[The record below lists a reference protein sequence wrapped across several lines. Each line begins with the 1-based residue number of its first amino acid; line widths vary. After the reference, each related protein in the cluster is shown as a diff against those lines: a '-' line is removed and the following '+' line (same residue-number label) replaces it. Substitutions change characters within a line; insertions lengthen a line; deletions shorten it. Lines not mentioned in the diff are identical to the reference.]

1 MFKQTGLGV
10 VDRVLLFSPL
20 RLVQVLPSCSL
31 NSYID
36 LVKTNR
42 NYRLY
47 LISHMC
53 QHIGDWFVR
62 IAALVSVGRLTHGS
76 STALSIL
83 IMCRTIP
90 EVLITP
96 IGGVLADRFDRRN
109 MMIRL
114 DTIAAISVLS
124 YLVAIWTSNVVFL
137 FASTAVRSLIQAL
150 YDPVTKSIVPMLVD
164 DPESLKRAATLNGM
178 MWSGRFS

>member
-1 MFKQTGLGV
+1 
-10 VDRVLLFSPL
+10 
-20 RLVQVLPSCSL
+20 
-31 NSYID
+31 
-36 LVKTNR
+36 
-42 NYRLY
+42 
-47 LISHMC
+47 MC

>member
-1 MFKQTGLGV
+1 
-10 VDRVLLFSPL
+10 
-20 RLVQVLPSCSL
+20 
-31 NSYID
+31 
-36 LVKTNR
+36 
-42 NYRLY
+42 
-47 LISHMC
+47 
-53 QHIGDWFVR
+53 
-62 IAALVSVGRLTHGS
+62 
-76 STALSIL
+76 
-83 IMCRTIP
+83 
-90 EVLITP
+90 
-96 IGGVLADRFDRRN
+96 

-178 MWSGRFS
+178 MW